1 MPDRE
6 VLTVS
11 EVAALLRISRNK
23 VYDMV
28 ARNQLPHFRV
38 GNCIRFRSDD
48 LGEWM
53 RRQQNGGTDA

>member
-6 VLTVS
+6 VLKVS

-38 GNCIRFRSDD
+38 GNCIPVSQR
-48 LGEWM
+48 
-53 RRQQNGGTDA
+53 